1 MSESTLMP
9 LQWEIKHENIQLLF
23 IPSLLAATGKKDGTS
38 KTVLAGKEDVSMSSV
53 SEGTWNGRTGFKRG
67 EMSSQV
73 GSYYSCISVLS
84 ALPHVMFMSYE
95 LHLMNFLLYPKPM
108 VVLCWQAFEQKFHL
122 NYFDVE
128 TCWPNPSRSSR
139 IPVDLGPGYQGC
151 KYQGE

>member
-1 MSESTLMP
+1 MGGL
-9 LQWEIKHENIQLLF
+9 
-23 IPSLLAATGKKDGTS
+23 
-38 KTVLAGKEDVSMSSV
+38 VSR
-53 SEGTWNGRTGFKRG
+53 EGRWAVKWGAMEHKPAWCLH
-67 EMSSQV
+67 
-73 GSYYSCISVLS
+73 YSCISVLS

-151 KYQGE
+151 RYQGE